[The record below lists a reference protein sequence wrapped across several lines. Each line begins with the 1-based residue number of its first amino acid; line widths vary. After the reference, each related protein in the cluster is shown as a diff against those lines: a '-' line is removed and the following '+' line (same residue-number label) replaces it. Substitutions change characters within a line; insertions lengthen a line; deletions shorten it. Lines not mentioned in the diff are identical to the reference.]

1 MMNGQEYLNMQLCQ
15 IYSLQVMEVLQALV
29 LKANLDAGTAE
40 PSPVLAQVLGNIPDI
55 AGLN

>member
-40 PSPVLAQVLGNIPDI
+40 PSPVLAQV
-55 AGLN
+55 